1 MGSAQEE
8 GDSKGRRLGA
18 GVQQAPWCPSGQG
31 KCWLRSL
38 PFLHPL
44 PLQSLLHCLWT
55 SNCRWVPP
63 GVGTPP
69 LPQPPLRGA
78 GPRGPA
84 FTFAPPSLPLTPSG
98 PAWLEGDSV
107 CRGSG
112 LGSQQVPGGPSG
124 PAKRWPCSLLVLCPP
139 NGPPHFPSR
148 HGIPFTPPAAPQG
161 RRSSPASTSPLPS
174 LLPTSYPVSGG
185 SSVPLGVRGPPP
197 VPGRCPSCAETR
209 MPHPPSPPS

>member
-112 LGSQQVPGGPSG
+112 LGSQRFPGAQVDRLNAGHAPFWSSALPMVPPISPPGMGSLSLPQPPLRGAGPVQ
-124 PAKRWPCSLLVLCPP
+124 PPLLLS
-139 NGPPHFPSR
+139 PHY
-148 HGIPFTPPAAPQG
+148 
-161 RRSSPASTSPLPS
+161 SPH
-174 LLPTSYPVSGG
+174 PTQF
-185 SSVPLGVRGPPP
+185 LGV
-197 VPGRCPSCAETR
+197 
-209 MPHPPSPPS
+209 PPSP